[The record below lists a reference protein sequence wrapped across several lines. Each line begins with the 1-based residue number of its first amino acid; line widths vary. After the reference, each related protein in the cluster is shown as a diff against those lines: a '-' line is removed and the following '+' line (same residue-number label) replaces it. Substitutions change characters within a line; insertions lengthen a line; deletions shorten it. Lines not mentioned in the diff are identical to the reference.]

1 MERIRPV
8 PSRGRFCDPLATTD
22 AAMLVGAGVHLVENL
37 YLEEV
42 TRDKVGEGLL
52 VVVALKITGA
62 TGSWIRPVL
71 IV

>member
-1 MERIRPV
+1 
-8 PSRGRFCDPLATTD
+8 
-22 AAMLVGAGVHLVENL
+22 MLVGAGVHLVKNL